1 MKKTFVLLMLSGA
14 FLLASCDSNNHSST
28 SSVEASSNNPVS
40 STENTDIH
48 VTKVEL
54 SASKTTLK
62 VGEVLQLEASVLPS
76 NATNSIL
83 NFVSSD
89 NSVVSVD
96 FNGKI
101 TARKEG
107 SATIQAISDDD
118 ATKKA
123 EIVITVE
130 KSETVQ
136 FEVSFP
142 ENVEV
147 VQSTSN
153 TFYKLI
159 KGESYPLNVVFTGEA
174 RELEATFSLPDFC
187 SFDSKTNTLTALAR
201 TDSLTLT
208 LMAKGSMVK
217 KTFQLKIV
225 NPGEKDMEEVI
236 KKLKESSTKESDKY
250 VNHYDISFEFDT
262 VDINYENH
270 LVKKQNTSYDVFEN
284 GSDYYM
290 LGDTDYSEKGISN
303 DSFKFKT
310 FKGMDADYYYEY
322 MVKEDGTHISH
333 PLKRN
338 IGKETVKGGEISR
351 GDAIKEST
359 LFNMNSHY
367 GLSELA
373 LFHMR
378 GQYES
383 SFGTNGGFTIGSIP
397 IYFGMGNL
405 KNDVIV
411 EKGNTIQID
420 TYFIDQRPSSQ
431 INGKVFFNHGE
442 YTFNDEGI
450 ITSLSVSSK
459 QYDEQSFDFN
469 NETLS
474 ANPKVIRSYKIQFSQ
489 AFGDY
494 HTYQANDYEPKNLYF
509 TDYTPV
515 LIDKNSKQPTSYLT
529 NTTYYLDALNPSPK
543 IASSEIDALTISK
556 LSDKSMGTISSDG
569 RSIVFKKAGTVT
581 LTIFSTLNKVEKT
594 LVVTVG
600 ETLPSSL
607 KVLLNSKEVGD
618 SYEMKETDKATF
630 SFEILPNNASKDV
643 IGSLSSNEFATLTK
657 NSDGTFTLTALKEGD
672 VTLTFQ
678 AGSIKKTILV
688 HINKK
693 AEAGTSL
700 LEKMMSK
707 TYTCQ
712 TIEETHSL
720 KIKSATQA
728 EFVVETDF
736 GETIITC
743 KLQIDETKKTIKF
756 LSFETSD
763 YDEYCAAYGPVIKI
777 NETYSILDENSFQVK
792 LLEVDPK
799 NNYSEVDYETGE
811 EELSLYTFEAK

>member
-40 STENTDIH
+40 STEDTDIH

-174 RELEATFSLPDFC
+174 KELEATFSLPDFC
-187 SFDSKTNTLTALAR
+187 SFDSKTNTLTALVR

-270 LVKKQNTSYDVFEN
+270 LVKKQNTSYDVYEN

-459 QYDEQSFDFN
+459 QYDN
-469 NETLS
+469 NL
-474 ANPKVIRSYKIQFSQ
+474 
-489 AFGDY
+489 
-494 HTYQANDYEPKNLYF
+494 L
-509 TDYTPV
+509 
-515 LIDKNSKQPTSYLT
+515 TS
-529 NTTYYLDALNPSPK
+529 TT
-543 IASSEIDALTISK
+543 K
-556 LSDKSMGTISSDG
+556 L
-569 RSIVFKKAGTVT
+569 
-581 LTIFSTLNKVEKT
+581 
-594 LVVTVG
+594 
-600 ETLPSSL
+600 
-607 KVLLNSKEVGD
+607 
-618 SYEMKETDKATF
+618 
-630 SFEILPNNASKDV
+630 
-643 IGSLSSNEFATLTK
+643 
-657 NSDGTFTLTALKEGD
+657 
-672 VTLTFQ
+672 
-678 AGSIKKTILV
+678 
-688 HINKK
+688 
-693 AEAGTSL
+693 
-700 LEKMMSK
+700 
-707 TYTCQ
+707 
-712 TIEETHSL
+712 
-720 KIKSATQA
+720 
-728 EFVVETDF
+728 
-736 GETIITC
+736 
-743 KLQIDETKKTIKF
+743 
-756 LSFETSD
+756 
-763 YDEYCAAYGPVIKI
+763 
-777 NETYSILDENSFQVK
+777 
-792 LLEVDPK
+792 
-799 NNYSEVDYETGE
+799 
-811 EELSLYTFEAK
+811 